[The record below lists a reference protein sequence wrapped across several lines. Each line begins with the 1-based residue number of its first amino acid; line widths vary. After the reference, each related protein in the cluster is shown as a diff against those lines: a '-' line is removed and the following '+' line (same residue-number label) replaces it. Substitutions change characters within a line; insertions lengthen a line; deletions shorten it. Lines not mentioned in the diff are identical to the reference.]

1 MKFLP
6 KIFRIRNI
14 FLYIIYVTNFSF
26 SQFQVSPMMIEDYT
40 DNDETSVSIV
50 NISNNKKSQLD
61 LKIYLKDRAYTNGIQ
76 TEALPGTFER
86 SCADWI
92 FFTPSKLSLGPKE
105 TKSIRIN
112 MEVPDSAVGTYWSTL
127 YIEESSAPTPRVAE
141 FKGHKINLNVNMRM
155 GVLITE
161 TVPGTTIKD
170 GMVESISISYNTFD
184 VGEIILKDDRTISML
199 ESLNKPEVIR
209 NWIYI
214 QRDDFIAEFERI
226 NVPEN
231 ISDKLGYTSIA
242 TPKGLIKVLSKVI
255 AWKENLINDEGDV
268 VDRDYVQLIKK
279 LYSTIKQLESKI
291 SDKKNAFINFSYY
304 NSGNA
309 ISKCT
314 GWIEFRDIYG
324 LTVKRVELEEI
335 LKIYPMERRDF
346 QIAIPNDLASGE
358 YSALA
363 IVDYGGAQLVA
374 GEITFEYEKPN

>member
-26 SQFQVSPMMIEDYT
+26 SQFQVSPMLIEQYT

-61 LKIYLKDRAYTNGIQ
+61 LKIYLKDRAYINGIQ

-184 VGEIILKDDRTISML
+184 VDEIILKDDRTISML

-209 NWIYI
+209 NWIYT
-214 QRDDFIAEFERI
+214 QRDDLITEFERI

-279 LYSTIKQLESKI
+279 LYSTIKQLESKV

>member
-1 MKFLP
+1 
-6 KIFRIRNI
+6 
-14 FLYIIYVTNFSF
+14 
-26 SQFQVSPMMIEDYT
+26 
-40 DNDETSVSIV
+40 
-50 NISNNKKSQLD
+50 
-61 LKIYLKDRAYTNGIQ
+61 
-76 TEALPGTFER
+76 
-86 SCADWI
+86 
-92 FFTPSKLSLGPKE
+92 
-105 TKSIRIN
+105 
-112 MEVPDSAVGTYWSTL
+112 
-127 YIEESSAPTPRVAE
+127 
-141 FKGHKINLNVNMRM
+141 
-155 GVLITE
+155 
-161 TVPGTTIKD
+161 
-170 GMVESISISYNTFD
+170 
-184 VGEIILKDDRTISML
+184 ML

-209 NWIYI
+209 NWIYT
-214 QRDDFIAEFERI
+214 QRDDLIAEFERI

-279 LYSTIKQLESKI
+279 LYSTIKQLESKV

>member
-14 FLYIIYVTNFSF
+14 FLYAIYITNLSF
-26 SQFQVSPMMIEDYT
+26 SQFQVSPMLIEQYT
-40 DNDETSVSIV
+40 DTDHTSVSIV

-61 LKIYLKDRAYTNGIQ
+61 LKIYLKDRAYINGIQ

-170 GMVESISISYNTFD
+170 GIVESISISYNTFD
-184 VGEIILKDDRTISML
+184 VDEIILKDDRTISML

-209 NWIYI
+209 NWIYT
-214 QRDDFIAEFERI
+214 QRDDLIAEFERI

-279 LYSTIKQLESKI
+279 LYSTIKQLESKV

>member
-26 SQFQVSPMMIEDYT
+26 SQFQVSPMLIEQYT

-61 LKIYLKDRAYTNGIQ
+61 LKIYLKDRAYINGIQ

-127 YIEESSAPTPRVAE
+127 YIEESSAPTPRIAE

-184 VGEIILKDDRTISML
+184 LNESILKDDRTISML

-231 ISDKLGYTSIA
+231 ISNKLGYTSIA

-268 VDRDYVQLIKK
+268 VDKDYVQLIRK
-279 LYSTIKQLESKI
+279 LYFTIKQLESKI

-324 LTVKRVELEEI
+324 LTVKRVEMEEI

-346 QIAIPNDLASGE
+346 QIIIPNDLASGE